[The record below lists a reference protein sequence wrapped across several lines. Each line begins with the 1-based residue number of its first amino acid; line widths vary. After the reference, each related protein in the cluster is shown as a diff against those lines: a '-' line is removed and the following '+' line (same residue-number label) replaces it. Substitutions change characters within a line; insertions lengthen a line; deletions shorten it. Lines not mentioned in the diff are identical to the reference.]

1 MYTILYIDNGAVTGT
16 AEELKWAYEVLP
28 GIFGPYQFELQQF
41 MTDVPII
48 QAQADEASGDQT
60 PDSVK
65 LLGLQCDRISDKI
78 SAPTI
83 NLCGSCNTKQKIL
96 KSIAGRYM
104 ICLILMGLC

>member
-16 AEELKWAYEVLP
+16 AVLP

-60 PDSVK
+60 PDSVNC
-65 LLGLQCDRISDKI
+65 LGCSVIVYL
-78 SAPTI
+78 I
-83 NLCGSCNTKQKIL
+83 NQRSSYQSLW
-96 KSIAGRYM
+96 
-104 ICLILMGLC
+104 